1 MKIIIILFYGENL
14 LNAKDGNIVPPQIE
28 SHLTQRGSACHQGIR
43 TKVHKNISLFLFQIV
58 GYEVG

>member
-1 MKIIIILFYGENL
+1 MGKIYLMPRIGILFHL
-14 LNAKDGNIVPPQIE
+14 RL
-28 SHLTQRGSACHQGIR
+28 SHILPREVVRAHQGIR